1 MTRVQDQTIT
11 EFVARVKKALVGQ
24 DASVVADLTDNL
36 EADLLDRQSAEGE
49 AFVLGDPRVFAAEL
63 LASAGLSG
71 AARQAGALARFSRS
85 VAGAVWRFLKVIQ
98 PAWWVFRGLMAY
110 TLIWFVLLHQE
121 KYIPD
126 NVGAWLALM
135 VLIIASVQVGR
146 ANSRKWAV
154 RAPLA
159 LLNIL
164 AILVAGYWLVGF
176 TQVRD
181 NYQRMSAL
189 FDSGMLL
196 QHARV
201 VQYAYAYD
209 ENGKQLPMSTIRDGS
224 GNIIFEQPSAD
235 ALPSVLSGLIGNS
248 LKNAVGVLGFLDYQN
263 VKIDYQTAVDVK
275 PGTVTDVRLSFD
287 ATDVPYVE
295 LVVAK

>member
-1 MTRVQDQTIT
+1 MTIVQDQTIT

-24 DASVVADLTDNL
+24 DANVVADLTDNL
-36 EADLLDRQSAEGE
+36 EADLLDRQSAEGA

-71 AARQAGALARFSRS
+71 SARQSGPLGRFTRS
-85 VAGAVWRFLKVIQ
+85 VAGAVWRFLKVIR

-126 NVGAWLALM
+126 NAGAWLALM

-164 AILVAGYWLVGF
+164 AILVSGYWLVGF

-224 GNIIFEQPSAD
+224 GNIIFEQPSAET
-235 ALPSVLSGLIGNS
+235 LPSVLSGLIGNS

-287 ATDVPYVE
+287 AMDVPYVE